1 MAAASIC
8 RSFMTCSDMGCRTR
22 RPCGEP
28 LPLIVL
34 ADARNASGG
43 GALRPD
49 APTFRRLAR
58 MPEKAQFN
66 ADCTAHAC
74 AAGRHGRVH
83 MKKFVAFAAGAFT
96 LIGAMQAAQAQ
107 NFPTRPVTLVLGF
120 APGGPSDVMARV
132 FSRKLEQVL
141 GQPVV
146 IENRTG
152 AGGNIAGE
160 MVARAAPDGYT
171 ILLANSGILAA
182 NAQLYKRTGF
192 DAEKDFAPITRVG
205 AQANVLVINPSVPA
219 KTLAELIAYARAN
232 PGKLSYASGGHG
244 SSPHLAAELLNTE
257 AKIKIVHVP
266 YKGTGPAL
274 QDIIA
279 GHVQLMFSS
288 VSPAKPQIESGKLR
302 ALAVT
307 TLTRTALLPDI
318 GTVAELA
325 IPGFEATAWHALVA
339 PAKTPKDVLAKLH
352 SAIVATLRDE
362 AVSKQ
367 LTSLGLDIMLTTP
380 EELAAYIKSEI
391 PKWARIIQASGA
403 KLE

>member
-1 MAAASIC
+1 M
-8 RSFMTCSDMGCRTR
+8 
-22 RPCGEP
+22 
-28 LPLIVL
+28 
-34 ADARNASGG
+34 
-43 GALRPD
+43 
-49 APTFRRLAR
+49 RRLIAL
-58 MPEKAQFN
+58 A
-66 ADCTAHAC
+66 ATIVVGTGLAAHA
-74 AAGRHGRVH
+74 
-83 MKKFVAFAAGAFT
+83 
-96 LIGAMQAAQAQ
+96 QSY
-107 NFPTRPVTLVLGF
+107 PSRPVTLVLGF

-141 GQPVV
+141 GQPIV

-219 KTLAELIAYARAN
+219 KTLKELVAHARAN

-244 SSPHLAAELLNTE
+244 SSPHLAAELLNAE
-257 AKIKIVHVP
+257 AKINLVHVP

-279 GHVQLMFSS
+279 GHVQMMFSS
-288 VSPAKPQIESGKLR
+288 VSPAKPHMDSGKLR

-307 TLTRTALLPDI
+307 TLTRTALLPDVPA
-318 GTVAELA
+318 VAELGY
-325 IPGFEATAWHALVA
+325 PGFEAVAWHALVA
-339 PAKTPKDVLAKLH
+339 PEKTPKDVLAKLH
-352 SAIVATLRDE
+352 SAFMTTFKDE

-367 LTSLGLDIMLTTP
+367 LTSLGLDILLTTP
-380 EELAAYIKSEI
+380 DELAAYIKVEI
-391 PKWARIIQASGA
+391 PKWAKIIQASGA

>member
-1 MAAASIC
+1 MKKNIIALAAAA
-8 RSFMTCSDMGCRTR
+8 
-22 RPCGEP
+22 
-28 LPLIVL
+28 L
-34 ADARNASGG
+34 A
-43 GALRPD
+43 L
-49 APTFRRLAR
+49 T
-58 MPEKAQFN
+58 
-66 ADCTAHAC
+66 
-74 AAGRHGRVH
+74 
-83 MKKFVAFAAGAFT
+83 
-96 LIGAMQAAQAQ
+96 IAMQASSAY
-107 NFPTRPVTLVLGF
+107 PTRPVTLVLGF

-146 IENRTG
+146 IENRSG

-192 DAEKDFAPITRVG
+192 DAEKDFAPITRIG

-219 KTLAELIAYARAN
+219 KTLSELIAYARAN

-257 AKIKIVHVP
+257 AKINIVHVP

-274 QDIIA
+274 QDILA
-279 GHVQLMFSS
+279 GHVHMMFSS
-288 VSPAKPQIESGKLR
+288 VSPAKPHIESGTLR

-307 TLTRTALLPDI
+307 TLQRTALLPDI

-325 IPGFEATAWHALVA
+325 IPGFEAVAWHALVA
-339 PAKTPKDVLAKLH
+339 PAKTPKDVVARLH
-352 SAIVATLRDE
+352 SAMTATLQDE

-367 LTSLGLDIMLTTP
+367 LTSLGLDILLTTP
-380 EELAAYIKSEI
+380 EELAAYIKAEI
-391 PKWARIIQASGA
+391 PKWAKIIRASGA